1 LRASKL
7 FAKLPPV
14 NELSPPRSALPDRE
28 AVVPAEDAGPPVL
41 DIRDLVIDFAGDDGL
56 TRAVDGVSLQV
67 PRGSTVALVGES
79 GSGKTVISQA
89 LLGILPKKGRIVS
102 GQMLFCDPR
111 NERTV
116 DLAALNPAS
125 QAMRAIRGDRISIV
139 FQEPMTA
146 LSPLHTI
153 GDQLGEVVS
162 LHRGVGRREAR
173 ELSAEM
179 LRLVQFPDPQRA
191 LSVYPFELS
200 GGLRQRAVI
209 AMALMCRPALLIADE
224 PTTALDVTIQAEVLH
239 LIRRVQA
246 ELHMSVLLITHDF
259 GVVANMADH
268 VAVIYRG
275 RIMESGGI
283 DDVFRNPGHPYL
295 KSLLDAVP
303 RFDMDPGERLQPIR
317 PIETRPA
324 MFLHRDRDAR
334 ASATP
339 LLELKSVSKIYCL
352 RRTGPAAGMRTIRAM
367 DDVSLKVMSGE
378 CLGLVGQSGSG
389 KTTTAKVILGAETPD
404 CGSVLYRFNGDARDL
419 STLSPDERFAFRR
432 RVQLIFQDPFSSLS
446 PRMTV
451 RDILSEPLII
461 HKIGTPQERQERVKE
476 LIRMVGLSVSHLRRY
491 PHSFSGGQRQRIG
504 IARALALSPELLLC
518 DEPVSA
524 LDVSVQAQILNLLK
538 DLKAEL
544 GLTFVFVSHN
554 LAVVD
559 YIADRVA
566 VMCAGRIVE
575 VADKKAIIEDA
586 RHPYTQAL
594 LKAIPTPS
602 LDQKLD
608 FAALAENGASDPACW
623 PEPYRLVDGMQP
635 ALQEIAPGH
644 LVCVP
649 RARER
654 AA

>member
-1 LRASKL
+1 MS
-7 FAKLPPV
+7 
-14 NELSPPRSALPDRE
+14 
-28 AVVPAEDAGPPVL
+28 
-41 DIRDLVIDFAGDDGL
+41 
-56 TRAVDGVSLQV
+56 RAVDGVSLQV

-111 NERTV
+111 SGKTV
-116 DLAALNPAS
+116 DLAGLDPMS
-125 QAMRAIRGDRISIV
+125 EAMRCIRGDRISIV

-153 GDQLGEVVS
+153 GDQLGEVVR

-209 AMALMCRPALLIADE
+209 AMALMCRPALLVADE

-239 LIRRVQA
+239 LIRRVQG
-246 ELHMSVLLITHDF
+246 ELDMSVLLITHDF

-275 RIMESGGI
+275 RIMESGSI
-283 DDVFRNPGHPYL
+283 DDVFRHPGHPYL
-295 KSLLDAVP
+295 KSLLNAVP
-303 RFDMDPGERLQPIR
+303 RFDMGPDERLQPIR
-317 PIETRPA
+317 PIDARPA
-324 MFLHRDRDAR
+324 VFLHRDRA
-334 ASATP
+334 APESATP
-339 LLELKSVSKIYCL
+339 LLELRDVSKIYHL
-352 RRTGPAAGMRTIRAM
+352 RRTGPAAGLRTIRAM
-367 DDVSLKVMSGE
+367 DDVSLRVKSGE

-389 KTTTAKVILGAETPD
+389 KTTTAKVILGAEDPD
-404 CGSVLYRFNGDARDL
+404 RGSVLYRFDGEARDL
-419 STLSPDERFAFRR
+419 STLSSAERFAFRR
-432 RVQLIFQDPFSSLS
+432 RVQIIFQDPFSSLS

-451 RDILSEPLII
+451 RDILAEPLVI
-461 HKIGTPQERQERVKE
+461 HKVGTPEERQERVKE
-476 LIRMVGLSVSHLRRY
+476 LIRMVGLNVSHLRRY

-575 VADKKAIIEDA
+575 LADKRAIIEEA

-608 FAALAENGASDPACW
+608 FAALAQEGASDPACW
-623 PEPYRLVDGMQP
+623 PEPYRLVDGMEP
-635 ALQEIAPGH
+635 KLQEVAPGH
-644 LVCVP
+644 FVCVP
-649 RARER
+649 QARQR

>member
-1 LRASKL
+1 MRQAD
-7 FAKLPPV
+7 P
-14 NELSPPRSALPDRE
+14 AL
-28 AVVPAEDAGPPVL
+28 PVL
-41 DIRDLVIDFAGDDGL
+41 DIRDLVIDFAGDDGMM
-56 TRAVDGVSLQV
+56 RAVDGVSLRV

-89 LLGILPKKGRIVS
+89 ILGILPKKGRVVS
-102 GQMLFCDPR
+102 GQMLFSDPQSDK
-111 NERTV
+111 TV
-116 DLAALNPAS
+116 DLAALHPS
-125 QAMRAIRGDRISIV
+125 SSAMRAIRGDRISIV

-153 GDQLGEVVS
+153 GDQLGEVVR
-162 LHRGVGRREAR
+162 LHRGASEKEAR
-173 ELSAEM
+173 QISAEM
-179 LRLVQFPDPQRA
+179 LRLVQFPDPERA

-209 AMALMCRPALLIADE
+209 AMALMCQPALLIADE
-224 PTTALDVTIQAEVLH
+224 PTTALDVTIQAEVLY

-246 ELHMSVLLITHDF
+246 ELHMAVLLITHDF
-259 GVVANMADH
+259 GVVANMADY
-268 VAVIYRG
+268 VSVIYRG
-275 RIMESGGI
+275 RIMESGTI
-283 DDVFRNPGHPYL
+283 DDVFRRPGHPYL
-295 KSLLDAVP
+295 KSLLNAVP
-303 RFDMDPGERLQPIR
+303 RFDMAPGERLQPIR

-324 MFLHRDRDAR
+324 MFLHQAR
-334 ASATP
+334 EAKPIVSAP
-339 LLELKSVSKIYCL
+339 LLELKGVSKLYHL
-352 RRTGPAAGMRTIRAM
+352 RRTGPGAGSRTIRAM
-367 DDVSLKVMSGE
+367 DEVSLKVERGE

-404 CGSVLYRFNGDARDL
+404 AGKVLYRFNGEARDL
-419 STLSPDERFAFRR
+419 TGLTSAERFAFRR

-451 RDILSEPLII
+451 RDILAEPLII
-461 HKIGTPQERQERVKE
+461 HDVGSPDERYERVKE
-476 LIRMVGLSVSHLRRY
+476 LIRMVGLNVSHLRRY

-504 IARALALSPELLLC
+504 IARALALAPEMLLC

-575 VADKKAIIEDA
+575 IAGKKAIIEDA

-608 FAALAENGASDPACW
+608 FAALTESGASDPVQW
-623 PEPYRLVDGMQP
+623 PEPYRLLDGMHP
-635 ALQEIAPGH
+635 ALQEVAPGH
-644 LVCVP
+644 LVCMP
-649 RARER
+649 RARQK